1 MTKAGFTITAALLLI
16 SCSEE
21 PTPKEAETV
30 QAAAAEAETADAIKA
45 EKKSL
50 EEAADAAAK
59 LVEEE
64 SRQEIE
70 ALGTTD
76 AP

>member
-1 MTKAGFTITAALLLI
+1 MTNGIIIIAAALLLI

-30 QAAAAEAETADAIKA
+30 QAATAEADTADAIKA